1 LRVSGLAADAAARY
15 IWAPMPLQSPFH
27 ARTAPLCTSYA
38 WKHWSGYY
46 AVSHYAET
54 HLSEYWAFREACALT
69 DITPL
74 FKYEVR
80 GADAARL
87 LSRMMV
93 RDFNKMRVGRVAYTC
108 WCDTKGKVIDDGTV
122 SRLDEDR
129 FFVTAAEPTLS
140 WMSRLSRGFDAQIA
154 DVSEQVAALSLQGPT
169 SRDVLAQCS
178 NADLAALKYFDTTRA
193 AIDGAELQISR
204 TGYTGDLGYEI
215 WCEAADA
222 TRVWDALMSSGRA
235 YGIEPAGIEALDM
248 VRVEAGLIML
258 GVDYYSAPHVT
269 IDARRSSP
277 YEIGLD
283 RCVQLDRGAFLGQ
296 EALRAEAARGAEW
309 KLVGVEADWRG
320 LEQLYES
327 YDLPPGLAPAASRE
341 TVPLYA
347 DGRFAGQVTSS
358 VWSPLLKR
366 HLSLASVKASHAE
379 LGTPL
384 QLEHTVL
391 YERRNVAASVV
402 ETPFFDPER
411 KRTP

>member
-1 LRVSGLAADAAARY
+1 
-15 IWAPMPLQSPFH
+15 MPLQSPFH

-38 WKHWSGYY
+38 WKHWGGYY

-54 HLSEYWAFREACALT
+54 HLPEYWAFREACGIT

-74 FKYEVR
+74 FKYEIV

-93 RDFNKMRVGRVAYTC
+93 RDFHKMRVGRVAYTC
-108 WCDTKGKVIDDGTV
+108 WCDASGKVIDDGTV
-122 SRLDEDR
+122 SRLGEDH

-140 WMSRLSRGFDAQIA
+140 WMSRLNRGLDAEIA
-154 DVSEQVAALSLQGPT
+154 DVSERMAALSLQGPT
-169 SRDVLAQCS
+169 SRDVLKQCS
-178 NADLAALKYFDTTRA
+178 DADMNALKYFQTTGAR
-193 AIDGAELQISR
+193 IDGAEVQISR
-204 TGYTGDLGYEI
+204 TGYTGDLGYEL
-215 WCEAADA
+215 WCKASDA

-248 VRVEAGLIML
+248 VRIEAGLIML
-258 GVDYYSAPHVT
+258 GVDYFSAPHVT
-269 IDARRSSP
+269 IAARRSSP

-283 RCVQLDRGAFLGQ
+283 RCVKLDRSAFLGQ
-296 EALRAEAARGAEW
+296 EALRAEAARGPEW
-309 KLVGVEADWRG
+309 KLVGLEADWQE
-320 LEQLYES
+320 LEQLYER

-347 DGRFAGQVTSS
+347 DGKFAGQVTSS

-366 HLSLASVKASHAE
+366 HLSLASVKASQAE
-379 LGTPL
+379 VGTAL

-391 YERRNVAASVV
+391 YERRRVTATVV
-402 ETPFFDPER
+402 ERPFFDPER